1 MKISKEERARTW
13 KHPGCSSTDEW
24 IKKFW
29 YIYTVEYYSATK
41 RNPFDSGL
49 MRWINPEPIVQSEVS
64 QKEKDKYEHMYM
76 ESGKLVLTNLSAG
89 QQWRC
94 RHGEE
99 TCGHNKGRRRG
110 ANGESSRETYSTV
123 CKIR

>member
-1 MKISKEERARTW
+1 M
-13 KHPGCSSTDEW
+13 
-24 IKKFW
+24 
-29 YIYTVEYYSATK
+29 
-41 RNPFDSGL
+41 NL
-49 MRWINPEPIVQSEVS
+49 EPIVQSEVS